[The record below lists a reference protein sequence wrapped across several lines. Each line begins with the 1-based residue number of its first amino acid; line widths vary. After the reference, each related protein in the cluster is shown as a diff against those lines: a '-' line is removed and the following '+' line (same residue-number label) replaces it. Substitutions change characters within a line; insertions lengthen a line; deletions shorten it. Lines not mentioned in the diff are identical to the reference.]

1 MRRTLATISLG
12 LLLGCPADETASGSG
27 GKGKPAYQDKNAK
40 GKPVKPSD
48 VEAPTKADAKGDEG
62 GDTKEPSAEGGAE
75 PDASAWAWTLPKGIN
90 TPPVVPADNPMT
102 AEKVELGHKLFM
114 DKRLSVDGSR
124 SCYSCHQ
131 NHLGNADGRE
141 KALGPGKKLLER
153 NSPTIWNVGL
163 HTSLYWEGRAAN
175 LEAQGVGALKGGNM
189 GLGDGLEAKA
199 AEIGEL
205 PEYKDA
211 FKTIFGLADGDKVT
225 SEHVAKALSAY
236 QRTLLC
242 GDTAFD
248 KGELAEAAERGKQL
262 FLGKAACFGCH
273 TGDNLSDGRFHV
285 TGVGVDPK
293 KKDADVGRFKVSE
306 VEAEKFAFRTPT
318 LRNVARTAPY
328 FHDGSVK
335 TLKEAVKTM
344 AGGGKPREG
353 LTLDQMLRDVKLT
366 DAEID
371 DLVAFLEALDCPGTL
386 EEIGDQK
393 AEGIEPPKG

>member
-1 MRRTLATISLG
+1 MRSLAILSLCV
-12 LLLGCPADETASGSG
+12 LFGCPSESAPG
-27 GKGKPAYQDKNAK
+27 GDGKAKPAYQKK
-40 GKPVKPSD
+40 GEGRPIKPSEVAPKPD
-48 VEAPTKADAKGDEG
+48 GDDEGRPSGEAGGGGDEV
-62 GDTKEPSAEGGAE
+62 P
-75 PDASAWAWTLPKGIN
+75 PPAWAWTLPKGIN
-90 TPPVVPADNPMT
+90 QPPVVPEDNPMT

-131 NHLGNADGRE
+131 NHLGNADGR
-141 KALGPGKKLLER
+141 KTALGPGKKPLDR
-153 NSPTIWNVGL
+153 NTPTIWNVGL
-163 HTSLYWEGRAAN
+163 QASLYWEGRAAN

-199 AEIGEL
+199 AEIGAL

-211 FKTIFGLADGDKVT
+211 FASVFGLAEGDEVT
-225 SEHVAKALSAY
+225 GEHVAKALSAY

-248 KGELAEAAERGKQL
+248 RGELSEAAERGKQL

-273 TGDNLSDGRFHV
+273 TGDNLTDGRFHV

-293 KKDADVGRFKVSE
+293 QKNADVGRFKVSE
-306 VEAEKFAFRTPT
+306 NEAEKFAFKTPT

-328 FHDGSVK
+328 FHDGSVE
-335 TLKEAVKTM
+335 TLKDAVKTM
-344 AGGGKPREG
+344 AGGGKPRDG
-353 LTLDQMLRDVKLT
+353 LPVDQMLRDVQLT
-366 DAEID
+366 DAEVD
-371 DLVAFLEALDCPGTL
+371 DLVAFLESLDCPGTL
-386 EEIGDQK
+386 EVIGDQT